1 MFGHFLVSAALTNGV
16 TLTLDSD
23 LRPELAMSGIITIN
37 RLGVWRPFCANMSDD
52 EPSIATNVCNLLGFE
67 EYVGYHK
74 YQVED
79 KPLNVTIQG
88 IRENF
93 YSTTSSSTSNNSC
106 SGLFVKC
113 SNVSLDN
120 SVHSIRLDNVTRDD
134 VELYTTPWNAVI
146 YSDGI
151 YRCMGTIL
159 NSNWIVTSVNCFREK
174 AM

>member
-23 LRPELAMSGIITIN
+23 LRPELVMSGIITIN
-37 RLGVWRPFCANMSDD
+37 RFGVWRPFCANMSDD
-52 EPSIATNVCNLLGFE
+52 EASIATNVCNLLGSE

-79 KPLNVTIQG
+79 KPLNVTIIGFQ
-88 IRENF
+88 ET
-93 YSTTSSSTSNNSC
+93 YYTPSQSNNTC

-113 SNVSLDN
+113 SNISLDN
-120 SVHSIRLDNVTRDD
+120 SVHNIYLDDVTHD
-134 VELYTTPWNAVI
+134 VELYTTPWNVLI

-159 NSNWIVTSVNCFREK
+159 NSNWIVTSVNCLK
-174 AM
+174 GTVT

>member
-37 RLGVWRPFCANMSDD
+37 RFGVWRPFCANMSDD
-52 EPSIATNVCNLLGFE
+52 EPSIATNVCNLLGAE
-67 EYVGYHK
+67 EYVGYQK

-79 KPLNVTIQG
+79 KPLNVTIIGFQKSD
-88 IRENF
+88 F
-93 YSTTSSSTSNNSC
+93 SPSWSSNTC

-113 SNVSLDN
+113 SNISLD
-120 SVHSIRLDNVTRDD
+120 SSIHSIYLDNVTRD
-134 VELYTTPWNAVI
+134 VELYTSPWNAVI

-159 NSNWIVTSVNCFREK
+159 NSNWIVTSVNCFK
-174 AM
+174 KTTM

>member
-37 RLGVWRPFCANMSDD
+37 RFGVWRPFCANISDD
-52 EPSIATNVCNLLGFE
+52 EPSIATNVCNLLGSE
-67 EYVGYHK
+67 EYVGYQK

-79 KPLNVTIQG
+79 KPLNVTINGFQ
-88 IRENF
+88 EDN
-93 YSTTSSSTSNNSC
+93 YLLSWSNKTC

-113 SNVSLDN
+113 SNISLD
-120 SVHSIRLDNVTRDD
+120 VSIHDIYLDDVTRD
-134 VELYTTPWNAVI
+134 VELYTSPWNAVI

-151 YRCMGTIL
+151 YRCMGTVL
-159 NSNWIVTSVNCFREK
+159 NSNWIVTSINCFKRT